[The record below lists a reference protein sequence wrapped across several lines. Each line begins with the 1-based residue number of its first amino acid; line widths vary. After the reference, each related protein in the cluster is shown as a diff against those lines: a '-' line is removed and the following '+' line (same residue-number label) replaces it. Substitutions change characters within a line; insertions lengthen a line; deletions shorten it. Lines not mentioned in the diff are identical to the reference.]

1 MLGMHPI
8 VLAII
13 VTSIISF
20 FFISIILHY
29 WSNNYYK
36 SAKFQTFGPYI
47 NGMAATL
54 ICFGIIF
61 QVVQWEQS
69 EILHRVDGI
78 SQLTVE
84 FLQPI
89 IEIFIDHPEM
99 NYYYNDL
106 LGIKHINKHTKRN
119 ILLENQ
125 ISMLIFAKLI
135 VPAMYVDPI
144 YDLDH
149 TGHTRA
155 ALKKTMDTFIKSTVF
170 VSYWTNIFKPKFA
183 GEVTLNYMKENY
195 GL

>member
-1 MLGMHPI
+1 MLGLPPI

-13 VTSIISF
+13 VTSFLLF
-20 FFISIILHY
+20 FFISLTLHY
-29 WSNNYYK
+29 WSHKYYK
-36 SAKFQTFGPYI
+36 TAQFQTFGPYI

-61 QVVQWEQS
+61 QVVQWEES
-69 EILHRVDGI
+69 EILHRVDGL

-99 NYYYNDL
+99 NYFYNDL
-106 LGIKHINKHTKRN
+106 LGIKHINKHTRRKIN
-119 ILLENQ
+119 LENQ
-125 ISMLIFAKLI
+125 ISMLIFSKLI
-135 VPAMYVDPI
+135 VPAMYVDPQ

-149 TGHTRA
+149 TNYTRV
-155 ALKKTMDTFIKSTVF
+155 ALKKTMDTFTKSKVF

-183 GEVTLNYMKENY
+183 GEVTLNYMKNNY